1 MGTMSSPSEHIRIG
15 LVTMDAQPWELEQNY
30 RRLEAY
36 VREAAQRGA
45 EVVVAPEAILDGY
58 VCSAASPVTRERMLD
73 VAQPVPD
80 GPYIVRARE
89 LSREL
94 GIYLEFGFLERS
106 GEEMFNSLVMI
117 DPKGEILARYSK
129 VHPRD
134 EVFVTPGRELKPF
147 DTPLGRIGFL
157 ICMDRGIPENFRTL
171 GVQGVEIVIL
181 SMDGGGGPENTRR
194 MAQNAAEN
202 GCWVIIANTWSC
214 AILSPNGEI
223 RLEKYEAEQVTIGR
237 VLLSEV
243 PRGPDRRS
251 MLGRRTDLYGPL
263 LESIEPDRWYDKRGY
278 PTEWAEQKRAELQA
292 DINSSAEDESG

>member
-1 MGTMSSPSEHIRIG
+1 MSGPAEHIRIG

-45 EVVVAPEAILDGY
+45 GVVVAPEAILDGY
-58 VCSAASPVTRERMLD
+58 VCFAASPVTRQRMLEI
-73 VAQPVPD
+73 AQPVPD

-94 GIYLEFGFLERS
+94 GIYLEFGFLERR
-106 GEEMFNSLVMI
+106 GEEMFNSVVMI
-117 DPKGEILARYSK
+117 DPRGEILAQYSK
-129 VHPRD
+129 VHTKN
-134 EVFVTPGRELKPF
+134 EVFVTPGRALKPF

-171 GVQGVEIVIL
+171 GVQGVEIVFL
-181 SMDGGGGPENTRR
+181 SMDGSGGPENTRR

-223 RLEKYEAEQVTIGR
+223 RLEKYEGEQVTIGR
-237 VLLSEV
+237 ISLSEV
-243 PRGPDRRS
+243 PRGPDRRN
-251 MLGRRTDLYGPL
+251 MLGRRPDLYGPL
-263 LESIEPDRWYDKRGY
+263 LESIEPDRWYDEQGY
-278 PTEWAEQKRAELQA
+278 PTEWAEQKRAELRA
-292 DINSSAEDESG
+292 DINSSLEDASD

>member
-1 MGTMSSPSEHIRIG
+1 
-15 LVTMDAQPWELEQNY
+15 
-30 RRLEAY
+30 
-36 VREAAQRGA
+36 
-45 EVVVAPEAILDGY
+45 
-58 VCSAASPVTRERMLD
+58 
-73 VAQPVPD
+73 
-80 GPYIVRARE
+80 
-89 LSREL
+89 
-94 GIYLEFGFLERS
+94 
-106 GEEMFNSLVMI
+106 
-117 DPKGEILARYSK
+117 
-129 VHPRD
+129 
-134 EVFVTPGRELKPF
+134 
-147 DTPLGRIGFL
+147 
-157 ICMDRGIPENFRTL
+157 
-171 GVQGVEIVIL
+171 VEIVIL